1 MVSHGKLILR
11 LNKFEVERY
20 HGQIGDPDDTPDGT
34 GVLLWFEIDDF
45 YAAMERVSE
54 MKAEIIPTSTV
65 LPSRPRQLVDNRGLN
80 SEIRL

>member
-1 MVSHGKLILR
+1 MS
-11 LNKFEVERY
+11 
-20 HGQIGDPDDTPDGT
+20 PTAT
-34 GVLLWFEIDDF
+34 GLLLWFEIDDF